1 MGDKMIQYLVVEFI
15 RTISHFTLGQGT
27 KEFLLKL
34 PVGFWT
40 LASGLVTAGVAILTL
55 VVTQMMN
62 LKTQERQAKT
72 QNEALTTQL
81 NHQRELAYRQHFL
94 DKRTEILLDFQ
105 KKIEECI
112 DLLEYFYSIP
122 ADNDRI
128 KKLRPMYKDMK
139 AANRIKKYIIKN
151 SYETKSIVGMA
162 NLALEQ
168 LSDIEERTISLQNAF
183 RLFAI
188 YLDDDERIKVFKTVW
203 QIDYL
208 QMQYIN
214 SLKNLQRPSSASY
227 PYALDF
233 IHIGEDI
240 NNSYY
245 VLMKDIN
252 LKADDVRE
260 IFKKYLYIHKL
271 DD

>member
-1 MGDKMIQYLVVEFI
+1 MIQYLVVEFI

-62 LKTQERQAKT
+62 LKKQERQAKT

-112 DLLEYFYSIP
+112 DLLEYFYSIS
-122 ADNDRI
+122 ADDDRI
-128 KKLRPMYKDMK
+128 EKLRPKYKDMNV
-139 AANRIKKYIIKN
+139 ANMIKKNIIKN
-151 SYETKSIVGMA
+151 SYHRDNIVEMA

-168 LSDIEERTISLQNAF
+168 LSDIEKRTLSLQNAF

-188 YLDDDERIKVFKTVW
+188 YLDDDERYKVFETVW

-208 QMQYIN
+208 QMLYIS
-214 SLKNLQRPSSASY
+214 SLKKLQQEPLNYYPS
-227 PYALDF
+227 ALKF

-240 NNSYY
+240 DNSYY
-245 VLMKDIN
+245 TLMKDIDS
-252 LKADDVRE
+252 KIYDVRD